1 MTSPQTFAHFLR
13 HENGRPQVAQVLVG
27 SVALV
32 YFAISLANPAG
43 LRHPTAMS
51 DSYSHRRTSRNATSF
66 LMVAFAIVALLVLA
80 FGLQAHPF
88 IVALFG
94 ALIAPAIWSII
105 ANTEASIR
113 IDKTSISWQVGS
125 RGDRVDFD
133 DIDYVRARTA
143 LDLSQRV
150 AVFRNCGPKLHI
162 PGPCLPPGRQ
172 LDEAL
177 EARGVTV
184 KRLF

>member
-1 MTSPQTFAHFLR
+1 
-13 HENGRPQVAQVLVG
+13 
-27 SVALV
+27 
-32 YFAISLANPAG
+32 
-43 LRHPTAMS
+43 MS
-51 DSYSHRRTSRNATSF
+51 ESFTHRRTSRNITSYV
-66 LMVAFAIVALLVLA
+66 MVAFAIVALLVLV

-88 IVALFG
+88 IVALF
-94 ALIAPAIWSII
+94 AVLITPAIWSIV
-105 ANTEASIR
+105 ANTEAELT
-113 IDKTSISWQVGS
+113 IDDASISWQVGA
-125 RGDRVDFD
+125 RGNRVDFD

-150 AVFRNCGPKLHI
+150 AVFRNSGPKLHI
-162 PGPCLPPGRQ
+162 PGPCLPSGRQ

>member
-1 MTSPQTFAHFLR
+1 
-13 HENGRPQVAQVLVG
+13 
-27 SVALV
+27 
-32 YFAISLANPAG
+32 
-43 LRHPTAMS
+43 MS
-51 DSYSHRRTSRNATSF
+51 ESFTHRRTSRNITSYV
-66 LMVAFAIVALLVLA
+66 MVAFAIVALLVLV

-94 ALIAPAIWSII
+94 VLIAPAIWSIV
-105 ANTEASIR
+105 ANTEAELT
-113 IDKTSISWQVGS
+113 IDDASISWQVGA

-150 AVFRNCGPKLHI
+150 AVFRNSGPKLYI
-162 PGPCLPPGRQ
+162 PGPCLPSGRQ

>member
-1 MTSPQTFAHFLR
+1 MTSPQTLAHFLR
-13 HENGRPQVAQVLVG
+13 HENGRPQVTQVLEG

-32 YFAISLANPAG
+32 YFAISLANPAK

-51 DSYSHRRTSRNATSF
+51 ETFTHRRTSRNATSY
-66 LMVAFAIVALLVLA
+66 LMVTFAIVGLLVLM

-88 IVALFG
+88 VVALF
-94 ALIAPAIWSII
+94 AVLIAPAIWSII
-105 ANTEASIR
+105 ANTEARLSI
-113 IDKTSISWQVGS
+113 DENSVSWQVGA
-125 RGDRVDFD
+125 RGDRVDLD
-133 DIDYVRARTA
+133 EIDYVRARTA

-150 AVFRNCGPKLHI
+150 AIFRNSGPKLHI
-162 PGPCLPPGRQ
+162 PGPCLPSGRQ

-177 EARGVTV
+177 EARGVKV

>member
-1 MTSPQTFAHFLR
+1 
-13 HENGRPQVAQVLVG
+13 
-27 SVALV
+27 
-32 YFAISLANPAG
+32 
-43 LRHPTAMS
+43 
-51 DSYSHRRTSRNATSF
+51 
-66 LMVAFAIVALLVLA
+66 MVAFAIVALLVLV

-94 ALIAPAIWSII
+94 VLITPAIWSIV
-105 ANTEASIR
+105 ANTEAELT
-113 IDKTSISWQVGS
+113 IDDASISWQVGA

-150 AVFRNCGPKLHI
+150 AVFRNSGPKLYV
-162 PGPCLPPGRQ
+162 PGPCLPSGRQ